1 MKKLLIILFVF
12 LSTNSFG
19 QLDKKDLKEYVKRI
33 TGTFSTEEQHKEDST
48 FDNVRVYTKLIR
60 KDKNNIYWVY
70 TEQGEFVNYTPYRQ
84 RVYQIAL
91 VDDYIKLRI
100 YYLNDITK
108 HSYFKPETIK
118 NITLADIK
126 LKRGC
131 DLDIRL
137 RGDGVYGGQT
147 DDKKCIA
154 TFRGSTYTTT
164 DFWVYEDMVMS
175 WERGW
180 NDKDEHV
187 WGSSKGHY
195 FYKKISKK

>member
-19 QLDKKDLKEYVKRI
+19 QMDKKDLKEYVKRI
-33 TGTFSTEEQHKEDST
+33 TGTFSTLEQHKTDST
-48 FDNVRVYTKLIR
+48 FDDVRVYTKLIR
-60 KDKNNIYWVY
+60 KDVNGIYWIY
-70 TEQGEFVNYTPYRQ
+70 TEQGETKNYKPYRQ
-84 RVYQIAL
+84 RVYQLAL
-91 VDDYIKLRI
+91 VDGYIKQRI

-108 HSYFKPETIK
+108 YTFFQPKTIK
-118 NITLADIK
+118 GITLADIK
-126 LKRGC
+126 LKQGC
-131 DLDIRL
+131 DLDIRS

-147 DDKKCIA
+147 NDKNCIA

-164 DFWVYEDMVMS
+164 DFWVYDDQIHS

-180 NDKDEHV
+180 SKDDKQV

-195 FYKKISKK
+195 IYKKISK